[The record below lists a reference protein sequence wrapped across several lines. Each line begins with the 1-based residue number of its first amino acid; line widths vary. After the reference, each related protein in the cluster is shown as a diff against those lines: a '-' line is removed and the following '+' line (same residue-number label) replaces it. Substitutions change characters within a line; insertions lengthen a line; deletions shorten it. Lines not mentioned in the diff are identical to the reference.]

1 MQDDLKKVKKRL
13 TFVFVNA
20 IIATCI
26 LFGAIYYLGIDMLDY
41 YFGASHYLY
50 NQELPYIEE
59 FQKYVSDNDINTT
72 DVQEYDE
79 WMYEHEVSFYSIERE
94 GKIIYSKSN
103 VDTFISQAKDMYDYR
118 LTTSYQVPVK
128 FNDMEAEVFIYAS
141 FTEKFYITLI
151 ICDGIFSVFVG
162 IILVFIRVKN
172 IIKSYQYELE
182 TAQMQEKKAR
192 EEKDELMR
200 NMAHDLRTPL
210 TGLMTYIDIMR
221 LENQLDKQ
229 NLEYLD
235 TLTAKVM
242 DIKNQM
248 DNLLDFSMASS
259 EKNVKLDDSM
269 DVEYTIGDYLSE
281 MYSILQD
288 SGFDINID
296 EIEWRSIKV
305 AVNISLLS
313 RVFANLT
320 ANICKYADKSQVV
333 VMRVVY
339 SSDCFEVQ
347 LINGICKEKTLL
359 ESAGI
364 GLKSVDMMMS
374 RMNGSMNYSKENG
387 MFSVRL
393 VFPICHQIS

>member
-118 LTTSYQVPVK
+118 LTTSYQVPV
-128 FNDMEAEVFIYAS
+128 
-141 FTEKFYITLI
+141 I